1 MATDINTDFDIG
13 PLSWVQGEIDQS
25 ITHALE
31 SLDVFDPASGDL
43 SPLQRART
51 HFRQAAGA
59 IHMVGLDALQA
70 YTDEIELQLDR
81 LGSGLSKPEVDM
93 AAEHIVRACHKLQT
107 FLAEL
112 VNGVSLVPLSLF
124 DEYEAMQLARG
135 VKISH
140 PADLFCPDLTLRRHD
155 DDSPRKIISPDQFP
169 SFLIVERRLY
179 ERGLLS
185 WLRGDIKGAEA
196 MRDAAEN
203 IEVVVPQQTV
213 RTFWWTTIALLD
225 SVREETI
232 ANTFLLKHLLARIDL
247 QIRRLIDGGGS
258 VAERLQRETLY
269 FLAISA
275 PASERIREVQ
285 EHYQLKSL
293 LPAGETSGDTV
304 VTDTLS
310 ALRAT
315 REVQGLAAEVKN
327 LWQRLMG
334 GQVDQYPKFREDLAT
349 LRDRVVVSAY
359 PEMQSLFASLL
370 KGSDILD
377 LQNVPESVAME
388 FATALLFAEDVFAQQ
403 GAPIAALS
411 ENILVIRARIDA
423 ALSNRPLPELDIPAL
438 AALSERAQ
446 NRLLLGQVAQD
457 VQTNLR
463 HMEQELDA
471 FFRDDSKREGLAGLS
486 RDVREISG
494 ALRILGLDNADRLLS
509 ACMGQIARYISP
521 ETAPDHRDFELLAES
536 LSALGFYIEA
546 LEQQRPQREEL
557 ILPLL
562 ERQHERQQRLGERP
576 TTPEQ
581 PAAAAEAPIVAEIA
595 AAVTE
600 TPKRR
605 SRKKAEAEP
614 TPTLSVEATVE
625 RDILQLQQLGKR
637 LQQDPQAGAL
647 RRNIEK
653 IVLTLGDDA
662 KLVGNATL
670 SDKIKVIQDK
680 IEEGAFADV
689 PPLLAALTE
698 AAPIIAA
705 PSAETQRLMKV
716 DASELDAELL
726 DIYLQEAIEVLDGV
740 RTNREQLGKH
750 PQDSETLRSIR
761 RAFHTLKGS
770 GRMVGLTDLGEL
782 AYDVEKIHNKLLEK
796 GYPATPAVLSMIDV
810 AERDFRQWVEAL
822 IKTKTVS
829 PDSTDLFAAVNA
841 VAHEMDDEA
850 ALLTPTK
857 GKVTDKTA
865 QKKTLAAPLSPPS
878 VVEAATTI
886 TATTPEIAT
895 EVAPEA
901 MPEPETPSVNLPEPL
916 PEPPVAKPLE
926 VETPKVEI
934 PKEMASSEVVALAT
948 ETLPTET
955 SAAETLAIETPI
967 AETSAAEAPVVEAEN
982 LEVVAPETNWDKWEL
997 SPPSSEPSLTST
1009 FEPPSP
1015 ASSVDSPLAPL
1026 EPSLEESSEFF
1037 PELTDVEQIEAE
1049 AFEAPVDVE
1058 ALIAAATQDTGYA
1071 PPAAAE
1077 DPAEEAAAIAP
1088 TESHTPETRATED
1101 REEVSLELNMAAPAA
1116 VEPREAKP
1124 VIAVEGSDGSVSLE
1138 IDWTGFKNR
1147 RERSKLIAKPTV
1159 QTAAEAVATVVT
1171 APALADEETLSTAST
1186 EEVRIGDIV
1195 LSKVLFDLFTEE
1207 SGQHW
1212 IVLNREQDLMQLD
1225 DSYIPSPAMIRAAHT
1240 LAGTHLA
1247 VGFPNVAK
1255 VAKALELLLIA
1266 VAESRKNGET
1276 VTLKAVPVIARA
1288 VADLRLLIDRIL
1300 QREAFAPAELREA
1313 EAVEAEISAL
1323 HEQIS
1328 AALPKVDLEA
1338 EEEEPSEFIETPVEL
1353 EQVAPS
1359 ETLPSTEWIAEELP
1373 PTSTTEPVVA
1383 EPIAT
1388 EPVAEPVAA
1397 EPIATE
1403 PVAAEL
1409 TVTPEPALAPKP
1421 APTLAPM
1428 PTIPLYTPTPA
1439 PVARTVGDD
1448 ASAEQLHDE
1457 LDTQL
1462 LPLFIEEGDEL
1473 YPQAG
1478 KLLRQLRQSPED
1490 SDLQLNLKRNLHTFK
1505 GSARMIG
1512 AMRLGELAHQMETR
1526 LAEKTG
1532 TDEVYFDALETDLDR
1547 IGFVFDRLRAGEA
1560 NVAFPWLASQ
1570 HEAEEE
1576 AVEAPITEVKTVEE
1590 VSAEESVAIP
1600 AAVPAATPTPAPAP
1614 VEEAAPKASAAAWAL
1629 AEQLTKLPVT
1639 APPPIPVA
1647 PEPEEGVLRVSS
1659 AKIDRLV
1666 NEAGEIIIARTRAEG
1681 ELRSLKSDLLE
1692 LTNSVIRLRNHVRV
1706 IEIEAESQ
1714 IQAQLEQMQRVQ
1726 GEFDPLEFDRYTR
1739 LQELTRSIAEGVND
1753 VSTIQQAL
1761 LAHLDTTNVA
1771 LLSQAR
1777 VSRDVQQALF
1787 SVRTV
1792 PFSSVTERLY
1802 RILRMLSKELQI
1814 RANLDIE
1821 GTHHGL
1827 DRAVLERLVSPL
1839 EHLLR
1844 NALAH
1849 GIESPEVRRTLGKP
1863 ETGEITIAVRQI
1875 GNEIVIAFSD
1885 DGAGLDPKRIH
1896 QVAIEKGF
1904 LKKDEAVSDAKLF
1917 ELILQ
1922 PGFTTS
1928 EKITQVSGR
1937 GLGTDIVRNEVVSLG
1952 GRVEVSSVEGHGTT
1966 FTLYL
1971 PLTVAVAQTVLIR
1984 ATQHRSWAIPVMMVE
1999 QVEHVT
2005 EDVLAKMYETGE
2017 VERRGRRYPFYYFDR
2032 LVERGDTVPEI
2043 RRYNAVIFLRTGQGQ
2058 VAIHVDEMIGNQEV
2072 VIKNAGIQLA
2082 RVAGLSSATILGDGE
2097 IVLIVNP
2104 IQLAQRSN
2112 IPPFIAETVAPTKPK
2127 LEEVAAPLVLIVDD
2141 SLTVRKVTSRL
2152 MTREGYVV
2160 ETAKDGFEAL
2170 QAVAERRPD
2179 VILLDIE
2186 MPKMDGF
2193 EFAKLMKGDTKTSD
2207 IPIIMITSRTAD
2219 KHRQRAEELGVD
2231 AYLGKPY
2238 QEDELLEAIHKALT
2252 PTTVN

>member
-31 SLDVFDPASGDL
+31 SLDVFDPASDDP

-51 HFRQAAGA
+51 YFRQAAGA

-81 LGSGLSKPEVDM
+81 LGGGLSKPEVAA

-124 DEYEAMQLARG
+124 DEYEAMQQSRG

-140 PADLFCPDLTLRRHD
+140 PADLFCPDLSLHRHD

-179 ERGLLS
+179 ERGLLA

-225 SVREETI
+225 SVREEAI

-275 PASERIREVQ
+275 PVSERIREVQ
-285 EHYQLKSL
+285 EYYQLKSL
-293 LPAGETSGDTV
+293 LPTVETSGDTV

-315 REVQGLAAEVKN
+315 REAQGLAAEVKN

-334 GQVDQYPKFREDLAT
+334 GQLDQYPKFRDDLT
-349 LRDRVVVSAY
+349 SLRDKVVVSAY

-411 ENILVIRARIDA
+411 ENIQVIRARIDA
-423 ALSNRPLPELDIPAL
+423 ALSNRALPELDIPAL

-446 NRLLLGQVAQD
+446 NRLLLAQVAQD

-486 RDVREISG
+486 RDGREISG
-494 ALRILGLDNADRLLS
+494 ALRILGLDNADRLLT

-576 TTPEQ
+576 MTPEQ
-581 PAAAAEAPIVAEIA
+581 PVAAVEAPTEPVAAVAEP
-595 AAVTE
+595 
-600 TPKRR
+600 PKRR
-605 SRKKAEAEP
+605 TRAKKAAEEP
-614 TPTLSVEATVE
+614 ALALSVEATVE

-680 IEEGAFADV
+680 IEANAFADV
-689 PPLLAALTE
+689 PPLLAALTD

-796 GYPATPAVLSMIDV
+796 GYPATPAVLAMIDV
-810 AERDFRQWVEAL
+810 AERDFRQWVEEL

-829 PDSTDLFAAVNA
+829 PDSTELFAAVNT

-857 GKVTDKTA
+857 SKITDKTA
-865 QKKTLAAPLSPPS
+865 QKKTLIEFPPSAS
-878 VVEAATTI
+878 VVEAT
-886 TATTPEIAT
+886 TATKLEATPEVTLETVPKT
-895 EVAPEA
+895 ETPEVKPPDVKP
-901 MPEPETPSVNLPEPL
+901 PEVENPET
-916 PEPPVAKPLE
+916 
-926 VETPKVEI
+926 ETPKAE
-934 PKEMASSEVVALAT
+934 SSEI
-948 ETLPTET
+948 
-955 SAAETLAIETPI
+955 AEPVTETPI
-967 AETSAAEAPVVEAEN
+967 AETSVVEN
-982 LEVVAPETNWDKWEL
+982 LEIVEPETNWNKWEL
-997 SPPSSEPSLTST
+997 SPPTPEPSFTST
-1009 FEPPSP
+1009 LEQPSP
-1015 ASSVDSPLAPL
+1015 LVSSVDSPESSF
-1026 EPSLEESSEFF
+1026 EPSLESSEFF
-1037 PELTDVEQIEAE
+1037 PELTEVEEANSEPTDAE
-1049 AFEAPVDVE
+1049 AFGAPVDVE
-1058 ALIAAATQDTGYA
+1058 SLIAAATHDIGYA
-1071 PPAAAE
+1071 PLAATE
-1077 DPAEEAAAIAP
+1077 DTAEEVAAIAAP
-1088 TESHTPETRATED
+1088 QDNHTPDD
-1101 REEVSLELNMAAPAA
+1101 RSVVSLELNMASSQ
-1116 VEPREAKP
+1116 EATVVKPHEVKP

-1138 IDWTGFKNR
+1138 IDWTSFKNR
-1147 RERSKLIAKPTV
+1147 RARSKPVAKPLPLSA
-1159 QTAAEAVATVVT
+1159 QPAAPAAETVAADKEAAT
-1171 APALADEETLSTAST
+1171 AAST

-1225 DSYIPSPAMIRAAHT
+1225 ASYSPSPAMIRAAHT

-1247 VGFPNVAK
+1247 VGFPDVAR

-1266 VAESRKNGET
+1266 VANSRQSGEL
-1276 VTLKAVPVIARA
+1276 VTLKTVPVIARA

-1313 EAVEAEISAL
+1313 EAVEAEIEAL
-1323 HEQIS
+1323 QEQIS

-1338 EEEEPSEFIETPVEL
+1338 EEESEEPSEFIEPPAAL
-1353 EQVAPS
+1353 EQVTPPEA
-1359 ETLPSTEWIAEELP
+1359 LPSTELITEELP
-1373 PTSTTEPVVA
+1373 PASTPT
-1383 EPIAT
+1383 T
-1388 EPVAEPVAA
+1388 AEPV
-1397 EPIATE
+1397 TE
-1403 PVAAEL
+1403 PMAAVPA
-1409 TVTPEPALAPKP
+1409 VTPEPTPTP
-1421 APTLAPM
+1421 VPTPTLT
-1428 PTIPLYTPTPA
+1428 PTIPSPLPTFTPALLKPA
-1439 PVARTVGDD
+1439 PVARAVGDD
-1448 ASAEQLHDE
+1448 TDAEQLHDE

-1462 LPLFIEEGDEL
+1462 LPLFLEEGDEL

-1532 TDEVYFDALETDLDR
+1532 TDEAYFDALETDLDR

-1570 HEAEEE
+1570 QKAEEE
-1576 AVEAPITEVKTVEE
+1576 AVEGQMAEAPIAAE
-1590 VSAEESVAIP
+1590 VSAEEP
-1600 AAVPAATPTPAPAP
+1600 ATAPAATPAVAEKTEEPAST
-1614 VEEAAPKASAAAWAL
+1614 VSAATWAM
-1629 AEQLTKLPVT
+1629 AEQLAKLPK
-1639 APPPIPVA
+1639 APPPKPVA
-1647 PEPEEGVLRVSS
+1647 PEPEEGLLRVSS

-1681 ELRSLKSDLLE
+1681 ELRGLKNDLLE

-1714 IQAQLEQMQRVQ
+1714 IQAQLEQMQRVH

-1814 RANLDIE
+1814 RANLEIE
-1821 GTHHGL
+1821 GAHHGL

-1849 GIESPEVRRTLGKP
+1849 GIEPPEVRRALGKP
-1863 ETGEITIAVRQI
+1863 ETGEITIAVRQV

-1885 DGAGLDPKRIH
+1885 DGVGLDPKRIH
-1896 QVAIEKGF
+1896 QIAIEKGF
-1904 LKKDEAVSDAKLF
+1904 LKKDEAVNDAKLF

-1928 EKITQVSGR
+1928 KKITQVSGR

-1952 GRVEVSSVEGHGTT
+1952 GRVEVTSVEGHGTT

-1984 ATQHRSWAIPVMMVE
+1984 ATQNRSWAIPVMMVE

-2005 EDVLAKMYETGE
+2005 EDALARMYEAGE

-2112 IPPFIAETVAPTKPK
+2112 IPPFVAETVAPTKPK

-2193 EFAKLMKGDTKTSD
+2193 EFAKLMKGDTQTSD

-2238 QEDELLEAIHKALT
+2238 QEDELLEAIHKALA